1 MKRLFTAAVT
11 GATLALLPLMALAA
25 DPPHGAA
32 PAAPGGGSR
41 GIPMPGDLGLVVWLT
56 AAGLA
61 ALFLV
66 FVLGYLYRRQRGLDW
81 AFQAPAVPHDD
92 HHPAG
97 HDDEHAA
104 PAAATPAAA
113 AHGGGHH

>member
-1 MKRLFTAAVT
+1 MKRLFSAAVT
-11 GATLALLPLMALAA
+11 GATLALLPLLALAA

-32 PAAPGGGSR
+32 PAAAPGGGSR
-41 GIPMPGDLGLVVWLT
+41 GIPMPGDLGLVVWLAI
-56 AAGLA
+56 AALA

-66 FVLGYLYRRQRGLDW
+66 LVLGYLYRRQRGLDW

-92 HHPAG
+92 HH
-97 HDDEHAA
+97 DEHAA
-104 PAAATPAAA
+104 PAAAAPTAA